1 MTFLAGTT
9 LDDVDFLFRA
19 QITVISTNLQKV
31 HKLPVMKLSVLSI
44 FQKALL
50 MKFLKILLMKIVLLT
65 QHKKQM
71 ITTI

>member
-31 HKLPVMKLSVLSI
+31 QMLPVMKLSVLSTY
-44 FQKALL
+44 QKASL
-50 MKFLKILLMKIVLLT
+50 MKFLKILLMKIVLST

-71 ITTI
+71 ITTL